1 MDMET
6 NRELYEDMI
15 LEHNRHP
22 RNWGKLAHETQSLEG
37 YNPVCGDWL
46 NVHLKVADGVIQDV
60 SIESEGCAISTAS
73 ASLMSEA
80 VKGMRVEEAEKLF
93 RTVHDKLTGHDASAD
108 LGKLEV
114 LTGVKNYPNRVKCAT
129 LAWHTLH
136 GALAHQHETVSTE
149 GDAS

>member
-1 MDMET
+1 MDI
-6 NRELYEDMI
+6 NRDLYEDMI
-15 LEHNRHP
+15 LDHNRHP
-22 RNWGKLAHETQSLEG
+22 RNWGKLPHETQSLEG
-37 YNPVCGDWL
+37 FNPVCGDWL
-46 NVHLKVADGVIQDV
+46 NVHLDVDGGVIKDV

-80 VKGMRVEEAEKLF
+80 VKGLRVEEAEKLF
-93 RTVHDKLTGHDASAD
+93 RAVHDKLTGRDESPD

-136 GALAHQHETVSTE
+136 GALEHQNETVSTE
-149 GDAS
+149 DDES